1 MKAFQYDSFTF
12 PLPEDH
18 RFPVQNTWL
27 IRNCRGGTPDLG
39 V

>member
-18 RFPVQNTWL
+18 RFPVQKYFQ
-27 IRNCRGGTPDLG
+27 LG
-39 V
+39 QYVSKKELK